1 MSVKL
6 IALDMDGTLLNSEHH
21 VSPAS
26 VSALKKAAE
35 SGILLAFATGRS
47 LCELDE
53 IRHAVAGMDYAILE
67 GGASVR
73 DLKSDRSVMAGT
85 MPTAD
90 ALEIYRMVLPFDPM
104 FEALADDRVYTQKS
118 CLENISHFDTCT
130 FEEFVLQTR
139 TPVDDIVRFL
149 SARVQPISKL
159 HMFFPDILARDRA
172 LEATAHLPF
181 DITHQL
187 RSNLEFTSRG
197 VTKGLGV
204 IRLAEY
210 LNIPLS
216 EVMAI
221 GDNMNDVPMLEKVGY
236 SVAMKNAVGPE
247 VFAAAKYVT
256 DTNDEDGVAKAIL
269 KLAV

>member
-21 VSPAS
+21 ISPAS
-26 VSALKKAAE
+26 VAALEKASE
-35 SGILLAFATGRS
+35 RGILLAFATGRS

-53 IRHAVAGMDYAILE
+53 VRSAVSAMDYAILE

-73 DLKSDRSVMAGT
+73 DLKNDCSVMKGS

-90 ALEIYRMVLPFDPM
+90 ALEIYNTILPFDPM
-104 FEALADDRVYTQKS
+104 FEVLAEDCIYVQRS
-118 CLENISHFDTCT
+118 CLDNIRHYDTCT

-139 TPVDDIVRFL
+139 IPVDSITEFL
-149 SARVQPISKL
+149 TQRSEPISKL
-159 HMFFPDILARDRA
+159 HIFFPDIPQRDRA
-172 LEATAHLPF
+172 LAACAHLPF
-181 DITHQL
+181 DMTHQL

-197 VTKGLGV
+197 VTKGLG
-204 IRLAEY
+204 ISRLAEY
-210 LNIPLS
+210 LGISLS
-216 EVMAI
+216 DVMAI

-236 SVAMKNAVGPE
+236 PVAMKNAAAPE

-269 KLAV
+269 KWAF